1 MKPREYVIQ
10 QLDHRPTSPVPY
22 VLGFEG
28 DVGDRLDEHY
38 GGKDWRERLQ
48 TYIVGAGLIDSMRK
62 EPIEGRE
69 GYQKDLYGTV
79 WCTLGRPFHLETPG
93 LTEPNFDNYDWPE
106 PEKFFADEQR
116 VAEARKTCDQNKKD
130 YFVQAGLPWGL
141 FETSWCIRGFQNVL
155 MDVAAEQDFFEELLD
170 RLTAQ
175 FLAYVDFTCRSLPD
189 IDAVFFGDDWGDQR
203 GVILGPDRW
212 RKFVK
217 PRQARLYEAVHDAG
231 KLTLTHCC
239 GGIADIMGDV
249 IEIGLDVLESIQPE
263 AMDPYEL
270 KRKWGDRITFWGGL
284 GSQSVLP
291 FGTPEEVKAEARR
304 LCTEMGRG
312 GGYILAPAK
321 ALQPETPT
329 ENAAAVFEAF
339 TNQD

>member
-1 MKPREYVIQ
+1 MKPRDFVLEQIH
-10 QLDHRPTSPVPY
+10 HRETRPIPFT
-22 VLGFEG
+22 LGFEG
-28 DVGDRLDEHY
+28 DVAERLDAHY
-38 GGKDWRERLQ
+38 GGPAWREKL
-48 TYIVGAGLIDSMRK
+48 TPYIVHVSIIGEDWLGD
-62 EPIEGRE
+62 
-69 GYQKDLYGTV
+69 QKVDERRSRDAFGTV
-79 WCTLGRPFHLETPG
+79 WRSDLRPAHLETPG
-93 LTEPNFDNYDWPE
+93 LPE
-106 PEKFFADEQR
+106 PSFEDYEFPTADAFIDPQAVEAARRHCEAHPDSFR
-116 VAEARKTCDQNKKD
+116 VAG
-130 YFVQAGLPWGL
+130 FGFGL
-141 FETSWCIRGFQNVL
+141 FERTWTIRGFVNAL
-155 MDVAAEQDFFEELLD
+155 TDAIAEPDFYEELLD
-170 RLTAQ
+170 RIMELH
-175 FLAYVDFTCRSLPD
+175 LAFIAASAELPVDGIMCS
-189 IDAVFFGDDWGDQR
+189 DDWGDQR

-217 PRQARLYEAVHDAG
+217 PCQARLYEAVHDAG

-270 KRKWGDRITFWGGL
+270 KKEWGDRITFWGGL